1 MANILGNFIKG
12 KDGVNVAAQ
21 GAGSGSGTPNVRPAN
36 ANISNIQTSGRPGG
50 QTTRTPSN
58 STAAQLARERA
69 EAAKAQIEMR
79 KAAEAARKEEQLK
92 EKGIDASDKKEI
104 TPVGLK
110 PPIKRPKSA
119 SVNHAQYIAEQQNAA
134 EGEGKP
140 VIERVPQPGR
150 SAAQSA
156 LAVAQSV
163 ALRAQNEERR
173 ANQKAKGAAA
183 KVVEA
188 RSAVT
193 AAEEALIAARKTE
206 EATIAKEAAAKEATL
221 KAVARAEEA
230 RAAATKAEELAKAAI
245 AKAEE
250 EEKAAAALTA

>member
-1 MANILGNFIKG
+1 MANILGNVFKG
-12 KDGVNVAAQ
+12 KDGVNGNLATQ
-21 GAGSGSGTPNVRPAN
+21 GAGQGSGQNVRPAN
-36 ANISNIQTSGRPGG
+36 PSIVNLQTSGRPGG
-50 QTTRTPSN
+50 HTTHSASN

-79 KAAEAARKEEQLK
+79 KAAEAARKEEQ
-92 EKGIDASDKKEI
+92 EADKKDI

-119 SVNHAQYIAEQQNAA
+119 SVNHAQYVAEQLEEEEKAVA
-134 EGEGKP
+134 EGKP
-140 VIERVPQPGR
+140 IERQPLPGR

-156 LAVAQSV
+156 LALAQSV

-173 ANQKAKGAAA
+173 ASSKAKAAAA

-193 AAEEALIAARKTE
+193 AAEEALVAAKKQE
-206 EATIAKEAAAKEATL
+206 EKSISNEVIAKEATL
-221 KAVARAEEA
+221 EAVKRAEEA
-230 RAAATKAEELAKAAI
+230 RAAANKAEELAKIAI

-250 EEKAAAALTA
+250 

>member
-1 MANILGNFIKG
+1 MANILGNVFKG
-12 KDGVNVAAQ
+12 KDGVSGGLAAQ
-21 GAGSGSGTPNVRPAN
+21 GAGQGSSVRPAN
-36 ANISNIQTSGRPGG
+36 PNIVNLQSSGRPGG
-50 QTTRTPSN
+50 HTTHATSN

-79 KAAEAARKEEQLK
+79 KAAEAARKEEKLR
-92 EKGIDASDKKEI
+92 EGMGGSDSSDKKDI

-119 SVNHAQYIAEQQNAA
+119 SVNHAQYIAEQQEEEASSA
-134 EGEGKP
+134 PSTEGEPIK
-140 VIERVPQPGR
+140 RQLQPGR

-156 LAVAQSV
+156 LALAQSV

-173 ANQKAKGAAA
+173 ASSKAKAAAA

-193 AAEEALIAARKTE
+193 AAEEALIAAKKQERCPQQLSRDE
-206 EATIAKEAAAKEATL
+206 CS
-221 KAVARAEEA
+221 
-230 RAAATKAEELAKAAI
+230 LAG
-245 AKAEE
+245 
-250 EEKAAAALTA
+250 LHDSPRRHDQPPLLV

>member
-12 KDGVNVAAQ
+12 KDGLNVAAQ
-21 GAGSGSGTPNVRPAN
+21 GAGSGSPNVRPAN

-79 KAAEAARKEEQLK
+79 KAAEAARKEEQLR
-92 EKGIDASDKKEI
+92 EKGIDPNEKKEI

-119 SVNHAQYIAEQQNAA
+119 SVNHAQYIAEQQQNASS
-134 EGEGKP
+134 ENEGKP
-140 VIERVPQPGR
+140 AVERASQPGR

-163 ALRAQNEERR
+163 ALRAQNE
-173 ANQKAKGAAA
+173 
-183 KVVEA
+183 
-188 RSAVT
+188 
-193 AAEEALIAARKTE
+193 
-206 EATIAKEAAAKEATL
+206 
-221 KAVARAEEA
+221 
-230 RAAATKAEELAKAAI
+230 
-245 AKAEE
+245 
-250 EEKAAAALTA
+250 